1 MRLQVGTPDL
11 GAQYHSDTLY
21 VGLTWLAPGLRFLFW
36 CSVKFKCVFYLCF
49 GVIYKAAL
57 FEILT
62 TLHWLP
68 PPQISATCTRRQ

>member
-11 GAQYHSDTLY
+11 GAQYHSDSLY
-21 VGLTWLAPGLRFLFW
+21 VGLTWLAPGLRFLFR
-36 CSVKFKCVFYLCF
+36 CSVKFKCVFYICF
-49 GVIYKAAL
+49 GVIYKAPL

-68 PPQISATCTRRQ
+68 PSQISATCT